1 MVERFAAF
9 TLDELE
15 AHSNAFEELV
25 IRGLHLAVDRSV
37 ERAYDQGIIV
47 AAPVSDTPEDETP
60 DVAPAEFL
68 AFIRQYWG
76 EYVAE
81 VLIPWLLELM
91 NTAGQAQFSGLT
103 DAFNINITPDTP
115 ADDPARG
122 VFTPELIDQPL
133 ASERY
138 LAQASNRLVNVGDD
152 LWERARTELNEG
164 IEKGE
169 SIPQLAD
176 RVREAAS
183 LEENRS
189 RVTARTEANGAAN
202 TSAYE
207 VNQRVDDL
215 FPEVD
220 GGISKQWSA
229 THDLRTRKSHRD
241 ADGQTVG
248 LDEPFRVGTA
258 SLAYP
263 SDPAGPPGETI
274 QCRCTML
281 TVISDEVIALAG
293 GTPGGGEGEEPITAA
308 THAFH
313 LPGRHNQ
320 KSHANR
326 FRNGVQIRGIDSM
339 GRDIITGDTPVDTQK
354 SYNFRQVDYDAM
366 VNEYRERLDSRPDS
380 GGKLTTDQQ
389 QALDDYT
396 RGGYGPMQRALRDA
410 EGDLDQVSDRE
421 RGRIDN
427 VINAID
433 AAGPTSEPY
442 TVFRGVGDVRRTFG
456 EAEPEPGYRVRDTA
470 FGSTSANADVA
481 RDFAHS
487 PYAGDVPGIMEIEL
501 PPGSPA
507 LPVRAVYD
515 PDFGTPIGSAS
526 EEELLL
532 PPGMVFEVVEFT
544 SASDGEPAYVKV
556 RASAEDAILTAA
568 STAFERLTDY
578 RRRVAENGDETK
590 STPVFVVIADPSVE
604 VDEEIDDELDVIEAS
619 GDAHTNTALAE
630 GENMPY
636 DIVQGGGD
644 CADSEWAVV
653 KQGTGESVGCHETEE
668 SAQEQVAAIMA
679 SEAEAN
685 GESSD
690 SPDQTGARSS
700 TSGFDVAPVD
710 QPTGD
715 TDVDRGRFATWSGV
729 IAVEGVPTGDGR
741 QFEHG
746 ALTWADLPMP
756 LGWMYERSHGGMATD
771 KVTNVGMIDE
781 IQRGEGGIIVAR
793 GRIDLRTERGWDVAS
808 MMGTREQP
816 GSLAGVSIDA
826 DDPEDPMGL
835 DVEYVFPEGCEL
847 PDASA
852 EAANDIAE
860 DAVEDVELDMKC
872 MMPELAIYH
881 SGRIRAA
888 TMVDIPAF
896 VEARIYLDQPLDDGD
911 EGELHDVVSVDDS
924 EDEVVT
930 AASYTMTLTDIPPV
944 SWFEEPVDEPDI
956 GAITVT
962 DEGRIF
968 GYLAPKHVAHRG
980 IRDKRVEVPM
990 KNVDYGIWM
999 NRVTIADDGRGGF
1012 TRVATGPI
1020 TMDCGHAP
1028 MSNRVVGAARRAHY
1042 DNSCSVVA
1050 TARVGEN
1057 ARGVW
1062 IAGAILPDVTPE
1074 QVRRMMALQ
1083 LSGDWG
1089 PHREQ
1094 PGKRE
1099 LAGAL
1104 LVPVPGYPKR
1114 SFSTMSVQKG
1124 VLNRVTV
1131 PLRFA
1136 VATPEQRQEWT
1147 FGIRRAADRIAASI
1161 GRDRMSRVH
1170 ELATRVRGDFHGV

>member
-1 MVERFAAF
+1 VAERFAAF

-25 IRGLHLAVDRSV
+25 IRGMHLAVDRSV
-37 ERAYDQGIIV
+37 ERAYDQGVIV

-91 NTAGQAQFSGLT
+91 NTAGQAQFTGLAN
-103 DAFNINITPDTP
+103 AFNINITPDTP

-138 LAQASNRLVNVGDD
+138 LAQASNRLVRVGDD

-164 IEKGE
+164 IENGE
-169 SIPQLAD
+169 SIPQLAE
-176 RVREAAS
+176 RVQEAAS

-202 TSAYE
+202 TSAYQ

-229 THDLRTRKSHRD
+229 TDDLRTRQSHRD
-241 ADGQTVG
+241 ADGQVVG

-263 SDPAGPPGETI
+263 SDPEGPPGETI

-293 GTPGGGEGEEPITAA
+293 GTPATPETA
-308 THAFH
+308 
-313 LPGRHNQ
+313 
-320 KSHANR
+320 S
-326 FRNGVQIRGIDSM
+326 
-339 GRDIITGDTPVDTQK
+339 
-354 SYNFRQVDYDAM
+354 SYQ
-366 VNEYRERLDSRPDS
+366 
-380 GGKLTTDQQ
+380 
-389 QALDDYT
+389 
-396 RGGYGPMQRALRDA
+396 
-410 EGDLDQVSDRE
+410 
-421 RGRIDN
+421 
-427 VINAID
+427 
-433 AAGPTSEPY
+433 
-442 TVFRGVGDVRRTFG
+442 
-456 EAEPEPGYRVRDTA
+456 
-470 FGSTSANADVA
+470 
-481 RDFAHS
+481 
-487 PYAGDVPGIMEIEL
+487 
-501 PPGSPA
+501 
-507 LPVRAVYD
+507 
-515 PDFGTPIGSAS
+515 
-526 EEELLL
+526 EEE
-532 PPGMVFEVVEFT
+532 V
-544 SASDGEPAYVKV
+544 
-556 RASAEDAILTAA
+556 
-568 STAFERLTDY
+568 
-578 RRRVAENGDETK
+578 
-590 STPVFVVIADPSVE
+590 
-604 VDEEIDDELDVIEAS
+604 
-619 GDAHTNTALAE
+619 
-630 GENMPY
+630 PY
-636 DIVQGGGD
+636 DIVKGGGD

-668 SAQEQVAAIMA
+668 SAQDQVAAIMA

-756 LGWMYERSHGGMATD
+756 LGWMYERAHGGMATD
-771 KVTNVGMIDE
+771 KVVTVGMIDE
-781 IQRGEGGIIVAR
+781 IERGEGGIIVAR

-852 EAANDIAE
+852 EAADDTAE

-888 TMVDIPAF
+888 TIVDIPAF

-911 EGELHDVVSVDDS
+911 EGELHDVVSVEDS
-924 EDEVVT
+924 EDEVLT
-930 AASYTMTLTDIPPV
+930 AASYTMTLTDIPPA
-944 SWFEEPVDEPDI
+944 SWFDEPTEEPDI

-999 NRVTIADDGRGGF
+999 NRVTIADDGHGGF
-1012 TRVATGPI
+1012 SRIATGPI

-1074 QVRRMMALQ
+1074 QVRRMMTLQ

-1136 VATPEQRQEWT
+1136 VSTGTHEQRQERT

-1170 ELATRVRGDFHGV
+1170 ELATRVRGDSHGV